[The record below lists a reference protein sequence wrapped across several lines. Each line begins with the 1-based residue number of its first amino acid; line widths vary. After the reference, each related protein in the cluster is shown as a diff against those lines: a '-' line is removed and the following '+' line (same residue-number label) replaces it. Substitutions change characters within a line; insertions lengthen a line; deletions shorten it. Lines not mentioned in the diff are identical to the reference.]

1 MHHPVI
7 SNNIAPRTFRSGTK
21 AAAAAA
27 TLITRPHH
35 RAAASWRTFQS
46 TTPARQPKNQ
56 VYNPIRSPDSLN
68 TYLSLSSSSR
78 TPLLTLWTAS
88 WCPTC
93 RTVLPLIRSLVESGA
108 GQSEGGVA
116 FAPVEF
122 DSPDIMSSSSYSENL
137 AMTYMITS
145 IPTLLSFDAGEAQT
159 ATKVTDARKLADRQF
174 LMEWIQNE
182 ATRHGRRGGGGGDG
196 GPGSSVFGGLFGR
209 KK

>member
-1 MHHPVI
+1 MH
-7 SNNIAPRTFRSGTK
+7 SAIANGAGPRTLKLGLSISRSAT
-21 AAAAAA
+21 AAVALAVTSVPTSTAREPS
-27 TLITRPHH
+27 ITRPPSRRHV
-35 RAAASWRTFQS
+35 AASRGRAFHS
-46 TTPARQPKNQ
+46 TTPARKAKNQ
-56 VYNPIRSPDSLN
+56 VYSPIRNPDSFN

-93 RTVLPLIRSLVESGA
+93 KHVLPLVQSLVESGV
-108 GQSEGGVA
+108 GEPEGGLA

-174 LMEWIQNE
+174 LVEWIQNE
-182 ATRHGRRGGGGGDG
+182 
-196 GPGSSVFGGLFGR
+196 
-209 KK
+209 